1 VKELEDIFGRYGE
14 IARLQISP
22 FNTLAIVEY
31 VSAMQA
37 QGAARN
43 LAYYKVNYI
52 TPIYLEFAPES
63 ILNQKKEEKPEESDE
78 EAAVDDNSRTKTVF
92 IKNLNFK
99 TTETELE
106 ALFANANLKGKILSA
121 KIVRRSDNQQS
132 KGYGFVEL
140 ETV

>member
-1 VKELEDIFGRYGE
+1 
-14 IARLQISP
+14 
-22 FNTLAIVEY
+22 
-31 VSAMQA
+31 MQA